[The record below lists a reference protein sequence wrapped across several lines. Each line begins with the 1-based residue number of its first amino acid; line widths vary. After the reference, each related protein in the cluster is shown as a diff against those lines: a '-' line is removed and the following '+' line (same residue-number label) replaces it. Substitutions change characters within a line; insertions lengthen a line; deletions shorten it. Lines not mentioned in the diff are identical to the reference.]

1 MLQRKHSLSPI
12 PLGIG
17 VIFALHR
24 PVSWPPHRRTRMT
37 VPSPENGRRPSRLGI
52 ASRLAL
58 GFAAIAIVLLYGHEI
73 AQRDLRAA
81 IETLKE
87 TRSEQVPLARVADAL
102 TYRVA
107 AFDRAVLAEV
117 RQPTEA
123 SLKLVAEAEQELLKT
138 LDTYGNLQ
146 PSAQPDIERFRG
158 EASEHMLLG
167 WSMIEIGARRQAALA
182 DLRDVLDV
190 LTARVSKAFDMDAG
204 LPDPAYSRRAY
215 ADLELALGRLR
226 TTFNGYL
233 VNPSIGTDGPFLQA
247 LEHLRATFDVH
258 RDGLAN
264 APGRA
269 WIELVEEDLDRVK
282 ALRESLEGLDTRIGR
297 LRGEFTES
305 GLQLPLR
312 LDAALAAPVSVAVVR
327 STSSAADATL
337 SADRAIRRLTFL
349 VLGVTL
355 IVSLVTML
363 GVTRPV
369 RRLTEATRG
378 LASGDRNVRVPPG
391 GSRELDELSNAFNQM
406 ASQLAEA
413 DEEVARHRRLLEG
426 RVRARTRKLTH
437 LANHDA
443 LTGLPNRRFAFN
455 HLRRAARTV
464 NRRGG
469 VLGLIALDIDNFK
482 VINDNFGHS
491 TGDELLRGVAERLK
505 LLAGDGRFIARLGGD
520 EFIVA
525 MERTAEADHAR
536 ELASRIVSG
545 FRAPLALGGR
555 EILVSVSVGVASLP
569 EHASDAASLVRAAD
583 AALFRA
589 KTLGRNR
596 IAAFAPA
603 LLDGS
608 EARFAME
615 QALRRAIGAG
625 ELSLAFQPQL
635 RITDGSVTAVEALLR
650 WHRPGERPVPAGEF
664 IAIAEQSGL
673 IMEIGEWALNH
684 AAIAVAA
691 WRRQGFTKARVA
703 VNVSVHQLLD
713 NRFAERVEDILRR
726 HGLPAGAIEL
736 ELTETAFQTSAS
748 TIEVLRRMGEG
759 GLDLVLD
766 DFGTGY
772 SSLNSLSRLPLRRVK
787 LDRSLVADLP
797 DNRRTESLA
806 RSIIDFC
813 HGLGLGVTVE
823 GIERRDQLAW
833 LTSCG
838 PIDIQGYLVARPM
851 PAEDIP
857 GFARTSAARLE
868 SLLAE
873 AMLVSDERLT
883 PNSGI
888 VPFDPQRSKARRNRP
903 D

>member
-1 MLQRKHSLSPI
+1 
-12 PLGIG
+12 
-17 VIFALHR
+17 
-24 PVSWPPHRRTRMT
+24 MT
-37 VPSPENGRRPSRLGI
+37 SPSPGTGRRSSRLGI

-58 GFAAIAIVLLYGHEI
+58 GFAAIAIVLLYGHEV

-81 IETLKE
+81 IQTLNE
-87 TRSEQVPLARVADAL
+87 TRSAQVPLARVADAL

-117 RQPTEA
+117 RQPTGA
-123 SLKLVAEAEQELLKT
+123 SLQLVGEAERELLET
-138 LDTYGNLQ
+138 LDTYGSLQ
-146 PSAQPDIERFRG
+146 PSAQPDIERFRA
-158 EASEHMLLG
+158 EASDHMLLG
-167 WSMIEIGARRQAALA
+167 WSLIDIGARRQAVLA
-182 DLRDVLDV
+182 DLRDVLDA
-190 LTARVSKAFDMDAG
+190 LTARVSRAFEMDAG

-233 VNPSIGTDGPFLQA
+233 VNPATGTDGPFNQA
-247 LEHLRATFDVH
+247 LERVRATFAVH
-258 RDGLAN
+258 REGLAE

-269 WIELVEEDLDRVK
+269 WIELVEEDLDRVA
-282 ALRESLEGLDTRIGR
+282 ALRESLAALDARIGT
-297 LRGEFTES
+297 LRSEFTES

-312 LDAALAAPVSVAVVR
+312 LDAALAAPVSMAVVR
-327 STSSAADATL
+327 STDSAAEATSSAE
-337 SADRAIRRLTFL
+337 RAIRQLAFL

-355 IVSLVTML
+355 VVSLVTVL

-369 RRLTEATRG
+369 RRLTDATRG
-378 LASGDRNVRVPPG
+378 LARGDRDVRVPAG
-391 GSRELDELSNAFNQM
+391 GSRELDELSDAFNQM
-406 ASQLAEA
+406 ARQLAEA
-413 DEEVARHRRLLEG
+413 DEEVARHRRQLEG
-426 RVRARTRKLTH
+426 RVRARTRKLTY

-443 LTGLPNRRFAFN
+443 LTGLPNRRYAFN
-455 HLRRAARTV
+455 HLRRKARAV
-464 NRRGG
+464 NKRGG

-491 TGDELLRGVAERLK
+491 TGDELLRGVAQRLK
-505 LLAGDGRFIARLGGD
+505 LLAGEDRFIARLGGD
-520 EFIVA
+520 EFVVA
-525 MERTAEADHAR
+525 MERTSAGERTRD
-536 ELASRIVSG
+536 LAARIVNG
-545 FRAPLALGGR
+545 FRAPLDLGGR

-589 KTLGRNR
+589 KAMGRNR
-596 IAAFAPA
+596 IAIFVPTM
-603 LLDGS
+603 LHGS

-625 ELSLAFQPQL
+625 ELSLAFQPQV
-635 RITDGSVTAVEALLR
+635 RITDGSVTAAEALLR
-650 WHRPGERPVPAGEF
+650 WHRAGEEPVPASEF

-673 IMEIGEWALNH
+673 IMEIGEWALNQ
-684 AAIAVAA
+684 AARAVAA
-691 WRRQGFTKARVA
+691 WRRQGLAQARVA

-713 NRFAERVEDILRR
+713 NRFVERLDDILRR
-726 HGLPAGAIEL
+726 HDLPSGAVEL

-772 SSLNSLSRLPLRRVK
+772 SSLNSLSRLPLKRVK

-806 RSIIDFC
+806 RSIIDVC
-813 HGLGLGVTVE
+813 HSLGLGVTVE

-833 LTSCG
+833 LSGCG
-838 PIDIQGYLVARPM
+838 PVDIQGFLVARPM
-851 PAEDIP
+851 SADAIP
-857 GFARTSAARLE
+857 GFAQTSAARLE

-873 AMLVSDERLT
+873 AMLVSDERR
-883 PNSGI
+883 NRESGV
-888 VPFDPQRSKARRNRP
+888 VPFDPERARSRRNRP